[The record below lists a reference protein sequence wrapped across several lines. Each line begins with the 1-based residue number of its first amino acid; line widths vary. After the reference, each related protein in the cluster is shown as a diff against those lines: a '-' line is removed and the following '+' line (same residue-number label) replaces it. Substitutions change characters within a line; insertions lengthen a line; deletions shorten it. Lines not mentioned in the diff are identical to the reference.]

1 MGIKSRN
8 LYNLS
13 KLNKNVHSHRL
24 VRDPRANYKQSMGVL
39 EHVKKYKPDMVT
51 KTSIMVGLGE
61 TEDQIYKTMEG
72 KKDGHLYVIQRN

>member
-1 MGIKSRN
+1 
-8 LYNLS
+8 
-13 KLNKNVHSHRL
+13 
-24 VRDPRANYKQSMGVL
+24 MGVL

-72 KKDGHLYVIQRN
+72 KKDECSVCL